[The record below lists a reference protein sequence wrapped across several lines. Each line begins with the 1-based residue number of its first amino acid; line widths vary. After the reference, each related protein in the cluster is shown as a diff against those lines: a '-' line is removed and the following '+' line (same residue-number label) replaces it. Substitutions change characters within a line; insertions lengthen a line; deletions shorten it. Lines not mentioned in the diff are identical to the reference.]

1 MIEFR
6 SPTEIF
12 ARSEELVVHSDREAA
27 GSNCDESRSKY
38 YKDDIFWLT
47 LLKVSSHPPL
57 QPAGQPEGAESA
69 GHRQPRDVRPHPLLP
84 GRDWRGADSVE
95 AVWRLSTWQAMS
107 QCLCQH
113 QVSKTESLTDLWL
126 TAPATQCQHGRSPSE
141 CHSGQTGTPLPAATH
156 RRRLLSPCWR
166 LSVCRDWS
174 LGLSRLLS
182 FTSKYD
188 QDLQTWAEGSEQLQC
203 HCHYISVRNYLPH
216 YFISISSKIPVD
228 FW

>member
-12 ARSEELVVHSDREAA
+12 ARSEELVVRSDREAE

-38 YKDDIFWLT
+38 YKDDISDWHSWRSRVIRHFS
-47 LLKVSSHPPL
+47 LLASPREQSLLDTASHVMYDL
-57 QPAGQPEGAESA
+57 AHFCLDVTGGGQTVGRLCDDCPHGRPCLSVCANSRSA
-69 GHRQPRDVRPHPLLP
+69 RQ
-84 GRDWRGADSVE
+84 S
-95 AVWRLSTWQAMS
+95 LSLS
-107 QCLCQH
+107 
-113 QVSKTESLTDLWL
+113 LWL

-182 FTSKYD
+182 LTSKYD
-188 QDLQTWAEGSEQLQC
+188 QDLQTWAEGWE
-203 HCHYISVRNYLPH
+203 
-216 YFISISSKIPVD
+216 
-228 FW
+228 